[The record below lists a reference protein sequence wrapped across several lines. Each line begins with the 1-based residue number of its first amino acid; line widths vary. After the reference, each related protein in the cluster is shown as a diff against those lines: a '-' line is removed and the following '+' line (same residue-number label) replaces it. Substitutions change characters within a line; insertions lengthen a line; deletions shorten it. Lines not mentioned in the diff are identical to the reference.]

1 MRLKIFYKHLIFVL
15 KPSQLFTHRGKR
27 RKSKEEVKQ
36 EIIKSIIERERLK
49 TNVLNKKLISW
60 KNVRGLC
67 PKQKCMKIFVRSK
80 EEYNL

>member
-15 KPSQLFTHRGKR
+15 KPSQLFTYRGKR

-49 TNVLNKKLISW
+49 TNFLNEKADKLE
-60 KNVRGLC
+60 
-67 PKQKCMKIFVRSK
+67 KCQGAVSKAKMHEDICKIKRRI
-80 EEYNL
+80 

>member
-49 TNVLNKKLISW
+49 TNFLNEKAGKLE
-60 KNVRGLC
+60 
-67 PKQKCMKIFVRSK
+67 KCQGAVSKAKMHEDICKIKRRI
-80 EEYNL
+80 